1 MREQKSAGIVLFRND
16 SGKNEFLL
24 LNYPQGHWDFVKGKI
39 EQNETSHETALRET
53 KEETGITNIEFV
65 DGFEESVEYDFRFK
79 KENIHKKVIF
89 FLAKTNEK
97 NIKLSHEH
105 NDYLWLEYNDALKKT
120 TFENAKNVLTKAN
133 EFLSSYYL
141 IVIVLR
147 YVQGFW
153 NQELFFPQSESHYHL

>member
-1 MREQKSAGIVLFRND
+1 MGAEKSAGIVLFRND
-16 SGKNEFLL
+16 SDKNEFLL

-39 EQNETSHETALRET
+39 ERNETLYETALRET

-79 KENIHKKVIF
+79 KEDIHKKVIF
-89 FLAKTNEK
+89 FLAKTDEK

-105 NDYLWLEYNDALKKT
+105 NDYIWLEYGDALKKT

-133 EFLSSYYL
+133 EFLSTAC
-141 IVIVLR
+141 
-147 YVQGFW
+147 
-153 NQELFFPQSESHYHL
+153 

>member
-16 SGKNEFLL
+16 SDKNELLL

-133 EFLSSYYL
+133 EFLSNIS
-141 IVIVLR
+141 
-147 YVQGFW
+147 
-153 NQELFFPQSESHYHL
+153 

>member
-16 SGKNEFLL
+16 SDKNEFLL

-79 KENIHKKVIF
+79 KEDIHKKVIF

-120 TFENAKNVLTKAN
+120 TFENAKNVLSKAN
-133 EFLSSYYL
+133 QFLSSTC
-141 IVIVLR
+141 
-147 YVQGFW
+147 
-153 NQELFFPQSESHYHL
+153 

>member
-1 MREQKSAGIVLFRND
+1 METEKSAGIVLFRND

-39 EQNETSHETALRET
+39 EKNETLHEAALRET
-53 KEETGITNIEFV
+53 REETGISNIEFF

-79 KENIHKKVIF
+79 KEDIHKKVIF
-89 FLAKTNEK
+89 FLAKTDEK

-105 NDYLWLEYNDALKKT
+105 NDYLWLEYSDALKKT

-133 EFLSSYYL
+133 EFLSST
-141 IVIVLR
+141 
-147 YVQGFW
+147 
-153 NQELFFPQSESHYHL
+153 S

>member
-1 MREQKSAGIVLFRND
+1 MGTEKSAGIVLFRNNA
-16 SGKNEFLL
+16 GKNEFLL

-39 EQNETSHETALRET
+39 EQNETLHEAAQRET
-53 KEETGITNIEFV
+53 KEETGITSIEFI

-89 FLAKTNEK
+89 FLAKTDEK

-120 TFENAKNVLTKAN
+120 TFENAKNVFSKEN
-133 EFLSSYYL
+133 EFLSGS
-141 IVIVLR
+141 
-147 YVQGFW
+147 
-153 NQELFFPQSESHYHL
+153 

>member
-16 SGKNEFLL
+16 SDKNEFLL

-97 NIKLSHEH
+97 NIKLYHEH

-133 EFLSSYYL
+133 EFLLSTS
-141 IVIVLR
+141 
-147 YVQGFW
+147 
-153 NQELFFPQSESHYHL
+153 

>member
-16 SGKNEFLL
+16 SDKNEFLL

-53 KEETGITNIEFV
+53 KEETGITNIEFI

-133 EFLSSYYL
+133 EFLLSTS
-141 IVIVLR
+141 
-147 YVQGFW
+147 
-153 NQELFFPQSESHYHL
+153 

>member
-1 MREQKSAGIVLFRND
+1 MGTEKSAGIVLFRND
-16 SGKNEFLL
+16 SDKNEFLL

-53 KEETGITNIEFV
+53 KEETGITNIKFV

-133 EFLSSYYL
+133 EFLSN
-141 IVIVLR
+141 IR
-147 YVQGFW
+147 
-153 NQELFFPQSESHYHL
+153 

>member
-1 MREQKSAGIVLFRND
+1 MGTEKSAGIVLFRND
-16 SGKNEFLL
+16 SDKNEFLL

-79 KENIHKKVIF
+79 KEDIHKKVIF

-105 NDYLWLEYNDALKKT
+105 NDYRWLEYNDALKKT

-133 EFLSSYYL
+133 EFLSST
-141 IVIVLR
+141 
-147 YVQGFW
+147 
-153 NQELFFPQSESHYHL
+153 S

>member
-16 SGKNEFLL
+16 SDKNEFLL

-79 KENIHKKVIF
+79 KEDIHKKVIF

-133 EFLSSYYL
+133 EFLSST
-141 IVIVLR
+141 R
-147 YVQGFW
+147 
-153 NQELFFPQSESHYHL
+153 